1 MPTPNGIITATEFL
15 SEVKM
20 SWKDTVNFVNEN
32 IKKSMNGSVVSMGF
46 FTINIKPE
54 HDVELIISLLREAG
68 FTADHTKGC
77 DMRESWNYIHVG
89 VPRAS
94 KV

>member
-15 SEVKM
+15 ARVKM
-20 SWKDTVNFVNEN
+20 SCEETINFVNES

-46 FTINIKPE
+46 FAINVKPE

-68 FTADHTKGC
+68 FTAARRTGC
-77 DMRESWNYIHVG
+77 DMRESWDYIHVE
-89 VPRAS
+89 VPRAP